1 MEIELC
7 LMKMGVTQND
17 FQASGGASQIA
28 QFRSSAEFSH
38 PICPFSS
45 DFATSPIGKNNNNI
59 ANFFSVHFSEVKLF
73 CCLSLLRLWPMLAMV
88 ARPSSNYVLF
98 SSKEKVFE
106 KL

>member
-59 ANFFSVHFSEVKLF
+59 ANFFCAFFRSETFLLSVSIAF
-73 CCLSLLRLWPMLAMV
+73 V
-88 ARPSSNYVLF
+88 ANACHGGQA
-98 SSKEKVFE
+98 
-106 KL
+106 

>member
-17 FQASGGASQIA
+17 FQASGGASKFA

-59 ANFFSVHFSEVKLF
+59 ANFFLCIFPK
-73 CCLSLLRLWPMLAMV
+73 
-88 ARPSSNYVLF
+88 
-98 SSKEKVFE
+98 
-106 KL
+106 